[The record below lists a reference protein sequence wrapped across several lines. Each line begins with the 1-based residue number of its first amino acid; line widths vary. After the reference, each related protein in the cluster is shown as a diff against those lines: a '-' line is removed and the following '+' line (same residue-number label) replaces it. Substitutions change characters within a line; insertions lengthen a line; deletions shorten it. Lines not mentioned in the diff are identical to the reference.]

1 MIRRPPRSTRT
12 DTLFPY
18 TTLFRSSLCRLCDAW
33 DELDADPD
41 SRVGI
46 MTGAGGNVSAGA
58 DLDRLVGALLA
69 GKPAEDEYEER
80 IRQDFSLIYKGF
92 LKEHQVAKP
101 IVAAV
106 EGSCYAG
113 GMEILQSFDV
123 RVAGEGAQLAVSEVQ
138 RSLFPM
144 AGSTIRSEEH
154 TSELQSLMRISY
166 AVFCLKKKTQS
177 THDTSLTIL
186 YLH

>member
-1 MIRRPPRSTRT
+1 
-12 DTLFPY
+12 
-18 TTLFRSSLCRLCDAW
+18 
-33 DELDADPD
+33 
-41 SRVGI
+41 
-46 MTGAGGNVSAGA
+46 MTGAGGNFSAGA

-123 RVAGEGAQLAVSEVQ
+123 RVAGEGAQ
-138 RSLFPM
+138 
-144 AGSTIRSEEH
+144 RSEEH

-166 AVFCLKKKTQS
+166 AVFFLKKKKKTRINQ
-177 THDTSLTIL
+177 
-186 YLH
+186 